1 MHSLNQVRVIN
12 DYAKVCV
19 RIIVIMAMSRCV
31 EKITNAVCKCI
42 YEVITSVIDF
52 YKITTVSSLIYKI
65 IDRRLLAWLILER
78 SLRINKHLIALVI
91 FWAANQNIAEVLRL
105 KQSIYNFWRS
115 FSKKEMK
122 EIFKLTG
129 SLDVIVYLTET
140 SVVSIFIVEMI
151 SRRTKFFND
160 C

>member
-1 MHSLNQVRVIN
+1 
-12 DYAKVCV
+12 
-19 RIIVIMAMSRCV
+19 
-31 EKITNAVCKCI
+31 
-42 YEVITSVIDF
+42 
-52 YKITTVSSLIYKI
+52 
-65 IDRRLLAWLILER
+65 
-78 SLRINKHLIALVI
+78 
-91 FWAANQNIAEVLRL
+91 
-105 KQSIYNFWRS
+105 
-115 FSKKEMK
+115 MK